1 MSRRVHQC
9 HRTGCDSEATHA
21 AHLRLWFDGLQQALP
36 LNMRSTIRCCEAHI
50 PAFTIWLLSE
60 DNRVHIAAGLALNGF
75 GEPDFSSAEVE
86 FVPLADQ
93 RRAA

>member
-1 MSRRVHQC
+1 MSRRAHQC
-9 HRTGCDSEATHA
+9 HRTGCDSQATHA

-36 LNMRSTIRCCEAHI
+36 LDMLSTIRSCEAHI
-50 PAFTIWLLSE
+50 PAFTVWLLSVE
-60 DNRVHIAAGLALNGF
+60 NRIRIAAGLLEQGF

-86 FVPLADQ
+86 FVPLADR